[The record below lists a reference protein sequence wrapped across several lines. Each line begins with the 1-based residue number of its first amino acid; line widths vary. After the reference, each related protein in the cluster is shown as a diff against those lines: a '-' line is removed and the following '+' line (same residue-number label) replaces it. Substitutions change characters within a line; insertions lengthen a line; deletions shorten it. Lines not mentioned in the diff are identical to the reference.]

1 MEKALTLNAGV
12 HEDIVRMM
20 RKGNIEAYSKKR
32 PFEPFEVRLV
42 DGQRFRVRGMEEFM
56 LGPYHMAV
64 FDSKRTIVTVSL
76 GLIATI
82 RPLGRGRSP
91 GRRQP
96 RSR

>member
-1 MEKALTLNAGV
+1 
-12 HEDIVRMM
+12 MM
-20 RKGNIEAYSKKR
+20 RKENINAYAKR
-32 PFEPFEVRLV
+32 SPFEPFELRLV
-42 DGQRFRVRGMEEFM
+42 DGQRFQVRGSEEFM

-76 GLIATI
+76 GLISTI
-82 RPLGRGRSP
+82 RPLGRAGP

>member
-1 MEKALTLNAGV
+1 
-12 HEDIVRMM
+12 
-20 RKGNIEAYSKKR
+20 
-32 PFEPFEVRLV
+32 
-42 DGQRFRVRGMEEFM
+42 M

-82 RPLGRGRSP
+82 RPLGRGRSGP

-96 RSR
+96 RSS